1 MSVFDHSK
9 DIRTLQTWQ
18 MATFEQWFIR
28 GSGNYFSVGQR
39 SLLQS
44 CCLWTRVLMELW
56 GSCATRGSLYLLKCV
71 SYHRNTQRKSVGWRT
86 EGDMHW
92 LKQKERDEQQKQRCN
107 RTQRFHLGN
116 VGVKWGK
123 GMIKNTR
130 FCSGILTNTGSQQCD
145 CLAQKALEIS
155 ETLEL

>member
-9 DIRTLQTWQ
+9 DIRALQTWQ
-18 MATFEQWFIR
+18 MATFEQRFIR
-28 GSGNYFSVGQR
+28 GSGNVFSVGQR
-39 SLLQS
+39 SLQQS
-44 CCLWTRVLMELW
+44 CCLRTRVLMELR

-71 SYHRNTQRKSVGWRT
+71 SYHRDTQLQSVGWRT
-86 EGDMHW
+86 EGDMHR
-92 LKQKERDEQQKQRCN
+92 LKQHERDEQQKQRCN

-130 FCSGILTNTGSQQCD
+130 FCSGILTDTGSQQPD
-145 CLAQKALEIS
+145 CFGTKAI
-155 ETLEL
+155 